1 MNKTAE
7 TSFRRNSRNRQSIVL
22 GLILTVEKLFPNE
35 RLRIMH
41 SIPDGIY
48 CELENSLLSPREV
61 EEIEKE
67 LLAWIAADIPISS
80 YNGTDGFIH
89 CQMDGQELKS
99 LFNVLDRSGA
109 IQYCRLFEYPPGF
122 ILHYIEYN
130 NPDSCTLL
138 VPPEKLS
145 DTFSESQIWVENLG
159 LAKVKDVNDAISAK
173 NTIELISLAE
183 ALHEKKISL
192 IADRILRQRR
202 NVRVILIAGPSSSGK
217 TTFTQRLST
226 QLKVNNLRPVS
237 LSLDNYFLS
246 REHTPRETSGLYN
259 YDAIE
264 ALDLKLLDSH
274 LKILIKGGTVET
286 PVYDFISGKRCS
298 QGTPLHL
305 KDNEI
310 LLIEGIHGLNPR
322 LLPSLDRNQ
331 LFKIYISAL
340 FQSNIDNYN
349 RVPTSEVR
357 LIRRLVRDNRTRGI
371 SPEQTFAQW
380 NSVRRAE
387 NTIIFPYQEEADIMF
402 NSTLLYEL
410 NALRTFAE
418 PLLKP
423 IPKDSPHQDIV
434 SLLLRMLSFFKPID
448 VTKIPFNSIL
458 REFIGGGL
466 YKI

>member
-1 MNKTAE
+1 MAE
-7 TSFRRNSRNRQSIVL
+7 ISFRRNSRNRQSVIL

-61 EEIEKE
+61 KEIEKKLIE
-67 LLAWIAADIPISS
+67 WIETDIPISS
-80 YNGTDGFIH
+80 YDGTDGFIH
-89 CQMDGQELKS
+89 CKMNGQELTS
-99 LFNVLDRSGA
+99 LFRVLDRSGA
-109 IQYCRLFEYPPGF
+109 VQYCRLVEYPPGF
-122 ILHYIEYN
+122 ILYYTEYN
-130 NPDSCTLL
+130 NPDSCALL

-145 DTFSESQIWVENLG
+145 ATFSESQIWIENLG
-159 LAKVKDVNDAISAK
+159 LAKVKDVNDVISAK

-192 IADRILRQRR
+192 IADQILKQRK
-202 NVRVILIAGPSSSGK
+202 NVRLILIAGPSSSGK

-226 QLKVNNLRPVS
+226 QLKVNNLRPIS

-246 REHTPRETSGLYN
+246 REETPRDASGLYN

-264 ALDLKLLDSH
+264 ALDLALLDTH
-274 LKILIKGGTVET
+274 LKTLIKGGTVET
-286 PVYDFISGKRCS
+286 PVYDFISGKRRS
-298 QGTPLHL
+298 QGTPLYL

-322 LLPSLDRNQ
+322 LIPSLDRNQ

-340 FQSNIDNYN
+340 FQSNIDDYN
-349 RVPTSEVR
+349 RIPTSEVR
-357 LIRRLVRDNRTRGI
+357 LIRRFVRDNRTRGT

-380 NSVRRAE
+380 SSVRRGE

-418 PLLKP
+418 PLLKS
-423 IPKDSPHQDIV
+423 IPEDSPHHDIV
-434 SLLLRMLSFFKPID
+434 SLLLRMLSFFKPINT
-448 VTKIPFNSIL
+448 TKIPFNSIL